1 MPSEPT
7 TANAQDSAS
16 GEEKQCRICLD
27 GVDAEPEL
35 ATNPAVVGGLSA
47 IFFTALV
54 FFSSFITTFFISA
67 FEEPSYYGSSWFYY
81 YSPFDA
87 VQDLVR
93 AALRIIQDETGADI
107 LRSSGS
113 GSSFAPPLA
122 DPEVSSPGWTKW
134 FIRRILLGLPIVGA
148 SSLVHLLLSAPVI
161 GPVHWLARY
170 RGNRRRENS
179 RDMAALILV
188 GLLSVGALRAL
199 WKVYNLTQS
208 LTKRLLLR
216 AEDAILEVN

>member
-1 MPSEPT
+1 M
-7 TANAQDSAS
+7 AS
-16 GEEKQCRICLD
+16 QRSSSRRWSFSHH
-27 GVDAEPEL
+27 
-35 ATNPAVVGGLSA
+35 LSRR
-47 IFFTALV
+47 
-54 FFSSFITTFFISA
+54 SSFQHSKNRLIMARAGFTTIRRSMLSRIS
-67 FEEPSYYGSSWFYY
+67 W
-81 YSPFDA
+81 
-87 VQDLVR
+87 R

-188 GLLSVGALRAL
+188 GLLSVGALRYACSRS
-199 WKVYNLTQS
+199 T
-208 LTKRLLLR
+208 
-216 AEDAILEVN
+216 